1 MPFQDDTPIWAPVY
15 RLEQT
20 DQVLGGIPDRMT
32 GAGKSNWPHEDLA
45 RRTAYLKQEIDYL
58 SMTASVEVTVG
69 AAGDF
74 LTINE
79 ALAALSRRRQGYVR
93 GGVSATVRLLA
104 GFTMAEQVIVSGVNL
119 GWITIVGDDPSTTI
133 NRAYL
138 IDLIPGGAGYAA
150 FSALEA
156 GVLPKIGQ
164 LFQMNTAGAATDRH
178 GISLVNGSSATVAV
192 GKGVQNAGGIGARV
206 STCSGMIAMYGDFR
220 NSGSHGIYA
229 TAASEVSC
237 ANVNARNCV
246 GIGLYATSGSR
257 INAINADV
265 QGCGVSG
272 ITAAQASLIHAA
284 NTNARMGAADSSQD
298 IRVSASGIIDAV
310 GTTGGTSVAVNT
322 WNASGWIGR

>member
-164 LFQMNTAGAATDRH
+164 LFGNRDHTTVMYANKK
-178 GISLVNGSSATVAV
+178 ISELMKERRS
-192 GKGVQNAGGIGARV
+192 
-206 STCSGMIAMYGDFR
+206 
-220 NSGSHGIYA
+220 IYNQV
-229 TAASEVSC
+229 TE
-237 ANVNARNCV
+237 
-246 GIGLYATSGSR
+246 LTSR
-257 INAINADV
+257 IKQNHRY
-265 QGCGVSG
+265 S
-272 ITAAQASLIHAA
+272 
-284 NTNARMGAADSSQD
+284 
-298 IRVSASGIIDAV
+298 
-310 GTTGGTSVAVNT
+310 
-322 WNASGWIGR
+322 